1 MKAFFKYV
9 IFVVAMVALCYLAGA
24 ILGSAMDS
32 GFSEIDFDTMFE
44 STYAN
49 IFGFVL
55 ALVFLLF
62 FIVRLT
68 DDKKGPIFKSDKK
81 DKKNE
86 TKQFFD
92 SKWLT
97 EKEMDKKYTAVTF
110 KHLGSVKA
118 GIPLRAELKGG
129 DIHINF
135 KYEDWHALIIGTTGV
150 GKSAGFVNPTIQIL
164 SSCQDKPGLVINDMK
179 GELYRDHSEHLRKM
193 GYKVVVLNLR
203 DTFSSS
209 RWNPMEKPYL
219 AFQRS
224 LHLYSE
230 VKVHTGGTPEA
241 YHLTKIGD
249 VYNTEWYEFEGRAY
263 PTKTM
268 LDNDLIALKK
278 RLQDDAYEDLN
289 DIATTLCPQQST
301 GDGATWERGAK
312 DFVLGVMLA
321 MLEDSAIPEL
331 GMTKDKFNLFNL
343 YKICNLRDD
352 DPDNQFASL
361 QKYFQGRNKL
371 SNAMQLAGPIIN
383 NAGTTIRGYMGIVSS
398 NLSSF
403 ADEGICFATSGNEM
417 DFEHFTD
424 QPTALFVQAPD
435 EKDTR
440 HSIAVMCIIQLYKTL
455 VETASKT
462 VKLQLPRKVF
472 FILDEFGNLPK
483 IPKFD
488 SIITVGR
495 SRRISVFLVVQS
507 YTQLNMKYGDAV
519 ADTIK
524 SNCNIHYFLGTTDA
538 KTKEDFSLRC
548 GSTSVDT
555 TSTTKNK
562 GKDSKQDTTSVS
574 TNKTSVRLITVDELG
589 LLKEGEIIVSM
600 FKESAIR
607 STFTFAW
614 RAPNI
619 YDMKPAPNVYKPA
632 RYLDTEA
639 VYYDIRRRNKIVFKD
654 D

>member
-1 MKAFFKYV
+1 MSAFFKYV
-9 IFVVAMVALCYLAGA
+9 IL
-24 ILGSAMDS
+24 IL
-32 GFSEIDFDTMFE
+32 
-44 STYAN
+44 
-49 IFGFVL
+49 L
-55 ALVFLLF
+55 ALVVCFAVGGAVGSYLEFQTIDFANMFTAKYSLIFSGILFLLF
-62 FIVRLT
+62 ILWLLFRAT
-68 DDKKGPIFKSDKK
+68 NEKKGPLFKSSKK
-81 DKKNE
+81 DKVE

-97 EKEMDKKYTAVTF
+97 EKEMDKKYNSTTF
-110 KHLGSVKA
+110 RHLGDVVA
-118 GIPLRAELKGG
+118 GIPLKAEMKGN

-135 KYEDWHALIIGTTGV
+135 KYEDWHALVIGTTGV
-150 GKSAGFVNPTIQIL
+150 GKSQCFVNPTIQIL
-164 SSCQDKPGLVINDMK
+164 SKCKDKPGLVINDMK
-179 GELYRDHSEHLRKM
+179 GELYRDHSEHLKKM
-193 GYKVVVLNLR
+193 GYKVIALNLR
-203 DTFSSS
+203 DAYSSS

-230 VKVHTGGTPEA
+230 VRVHNGGDPSK
-241 YHLTKIGD
+241 YHLQKLGD
-249 VYNTEWYEFEGRAY
+249 VFNQEWYEFEGRAY
-263 PTKTM
+263 PTRVM
-268 LDNDLIALKK
+268 LDNDLTALKK
-278 RLQDDAYEDLN
+278 QLQDSAYDDLN
-289 DIATTLCPQQST
+289 DIATTLCPQTST

-331 GMTKDKFNLFNL
+331 GMTKEKFNLFNL
-343 YKICNLRDD
+343 YKICSVRDD

-361 QKYFQGRNKL
+361 QKYFQGRSKL
-371 SNAMQLAGPIIN
+371 SNAAQLANPIIS
-383 NAGTTIRGYMGIVSS
+383 NAQSTIRGYMGIVSS

-403 ADEGICFATSGNEM
+403 ADEGICYATSGNDM
-417 DFEHFTD
+417 DFEHFID

-440 HSIAVMCIIQLYKTL
+440 HAIAVMCIIQLYKTL
-455 VETASKT
+455 VDIASKT
-462 VKLQLPRKVF
+462 EKLALPRKVF

-488 SIITVGR
+488 AIITVGR

-507 YTQLNMKYGDAV
+507 YTQLNMKYGDMI

-524 SNCNIHYFLGTTDA
+524 SNCNIHYYLGTTDA

-548 GSTSVDT
+548 GSTSVET

-589 LLKEGEIIVSM
+589 LLKQDEIIVSM

-607 STFTFAW
+607 TTFTSSWKAKG
-614 RAPNI
+614 I
-619 YDMKPAPNVYKPA
+619 YDLTPAPNVYVPA
-632 RYLDTEA
+632 KFLDTEK
-639 VYYDIRRRNKIVFKD
+639 VYYDIRIRNSKLFN
-654 D
+654 